1 MLSLSLNS
9 LAAGANIL
17 CIGAHCDDVEIGC
30 GATLLRMARD
40 YPDATIRWAI
50 FSGNEARTRESLQA
64 AASLLGDTRVSVQ
77 FFGFRESHFPE
88 RYAELKASM
97 ETVRA
102 AGNADLVFTH
112 RLEDRH
118 QDHRTLA
125 ELTWNAFRNH
135 LIMEYEIPKYEGD
148 LGHPNVFFPASE
160 ADLDKKVAVLM
171 SAFPSQAGRS
181 WFTPDTFRAMAR
193 IRGVECASPTG
204 FAEAFHMRKC
214 RL

>member
-1 MLSLSLNS
+1 MLPLSLNA
-9 LAAGANIL
+9 LAADATIL

-30 GATLLRMARD
+30 GATLLRLARE
-40 YPDATIRWAI
+40 YPTAKIRWAI
-50 FSGNEARTRESLQA
+50 FSGNETRSHESLQA
-64 AASLLGDTRVSVQ
+64 AAALLGEARVSLQ
-77 FFGFRESHFPE
+77 FFGYRESHFPE
-88 RYAELKASM
+88 RYADLKASM
-97 ETVRA
+97 EAVRA
-102 AGNADLVFTH
+102 AGDPDLVFTH

-125 ELTWNAFRNH
+125 ELSWNAFRNH
-135 LIMEYEIPKYEGD
+135 LILEYEIPKYEGD
-148 LGHPNVFFPASE
+148 LGHPNVFFAASE
-160 ADLDKKVAVLM
+160 ADLDRKVAVLM
-171 SAFPSQAGRS
+171 SSFPSQAGRS